1 MEPAPPHDPEAA
13 SRRRTAPPWTLLRE
27 ALGGPQEIVGKL
39 GRVARTARL
48 WLNPRELNRRLAVL
62 ERKGFAPARPTRLQL
77 LFGGLDML
85 RFMIE
90 PAAREYYRQQR
101 ISFGFHQCLR
111 ILDDPVSMI
120 DPTGLLSERDTIMGH
135 VMQVVHLNPLFD
147 LQLLEAFPGGLEQ
160 FEREL
165 EAMVAGSHPRARTIA
180 AVKSLFG
187 FCQRMRYVSANAAA
201 ELPLPRYE
209 NRLAERVLS
218 KGDVQRLLSG
228 EAPLRDRML
237 LSRLYFGGLHVSEA
251 CKPGGE
257 ICTFAV
263 MPDKSACTERT
274 PGAAMRRERRGSIP
288 NPADCR
294 EKNRPV
300 WSLVL
305 PIRRRR
311 MWPGLSNR
319 AS

>member
-180 AVKSLFG
+180 AVVEDPGYHARLLDYV
-187 FCQRMRYVSANAAA
+187 RRYRLDPRTPPLVRTQETLRSDPCFAAA
-201 ELPLPRYE
+201 ERQFATLPGFLEYSCNLPRGFFALLR
-209 NRLAERVLS
+209 RLRAVRS
-218 KGDVQRLLSG
+218 FA
-228 EAPLRDRML
+228 AP
-237 LSRLYFGGLHVSEA
+237 
-251 CKPGGE
+251 
-257 ICTFAV
+257 
-263 MPDKSACTERT
+263 
-274 PGAAMRRERRGSIP
+274 
-288 NPADCR
+288 
-294 EKNRPV
+294 
-300 WSLVL
+300 
-305 PIRRRR
+305 
-311 MWPGLSNR
+311 
-319 AS
+319 